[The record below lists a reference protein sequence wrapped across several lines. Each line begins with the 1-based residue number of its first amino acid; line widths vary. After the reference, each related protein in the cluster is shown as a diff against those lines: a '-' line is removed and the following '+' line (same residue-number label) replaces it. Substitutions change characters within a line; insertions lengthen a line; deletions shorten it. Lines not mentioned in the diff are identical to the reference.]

1 MSRLPHNPH
10 PGEILDEE
18 FLKPASISQKTLADT
33 IGVPSNRINAIVR
46 GLRGISADTDLRL
59 SRYFGLTKGF
69 WLKLQNSFDL
79 MEAERKSGQEIAKIK
94 PHQKHHKSFVAEVGL
109 SSRGLRG

>member
-1 MSRLPHNPH
+1 MATLPHNPH
-10 PGEILDEE
+10 PGEILEEE
-18 FLKPASISQKTLADT
+18 FLKPAGISQKGLAEA

-79 MEAERKSGQEIAKIK
+79 IEAERQSGAEIAKIEQRRT
-94 PHQKHHKSFVAEVGL
+94 P
-109 SSRGLRG
+109 SSERAFG

>member
-1 MSRLPHNPH
+1 MDTQPNNPPTYNPH
-10 PGEILDEE
+10 PGDILDRE
-18 FLKPASISQKTLADT
+18 FLKPAGISQKRLAEA

-59 SRYFGLTKGF
+59 SRYFGLAKGF

-79 MEAERKSGQEIAKIK
+79 MEAERKSGPEIARIK
-94 PHQKHHKSFVAEVGL
+94 KRPTDTRERPLG
-109 SSRGLRG
+109 